1 MREAPGFSFTYM
13 TAHLGL
19 AVSRSNGHSGRS
31 TLPVQVL
38 LADDHAVV
46 RREIRSLLE
55 CEEDFQVIAEADE
68 VSSLMRRV
76 YGHLPHVLVLDLQ
89 MPNGPSID
97 AIRRLH
103 DRVPETEIVVLTSE
117 LSPLFAQRA
126 IDAGATCFVLKDQA
140 GSELRA
146 AVRTAAAGGEYV
158 SPRVAAGM
166 EGLRRAISGDGLTTR
181 ETEIVRLV
189 ALGYTSAEVASKLR
203 LSRRTVETH
212 RAHIHR
218 KLQISTRAEL
228 VRYALSHHLVAV

>member
-1 MREAPGFSFTYM
+1 M
-13 TAHLGL
+13 TAHLCL
-19 AVSRSNGHSGRS
+19 AVSGSNGHSAQS
-31 TLPVQVL
+31 TLPIQVL

-46 RREIRSLLE
+46 RREIRSLLA
-55 CEEDFQVIAEADE
+55 CEDFELIAEAAE
-68 VSSLMRRV
+68 ISSLMRHV

-89 MPNGPSID
+89 MPNEPSID

-103 DRVPETEIVVLTSE
+103 DRAPQTEIVVVTSDS
-117 LSPLFAQRA
+117 SPLFAQRA
-126 IDAGATCFVLKDQA
+126 IDAGATCFVLKDRA
-140 GSELRA
+140 DSELRA

-158 SPRVAAGM
+158 SPQVAAGL
-166 EGLRRAISGDGLTTR
+166 EGLRRAIGVDGLSTR

-218 KLQISTRAEL
+218 KLQISTRVEL
-228 VRYALSHHLVAV
+228 VRYALSHHLVAA